1 MKSFFEEYSRAIGLL
16 LLLFVIILVFST
28 PSMILARTITT
39 IDTELSYASDDA
51 MPVRTKMD
59 FGNNEHIQKFPEQ
72 LGNWTAY
79 EYNTTGL
86 AERLNADVMLM
97 RAYSHPKYYQ
107 PVFFL
112 IMQSNNRSSFHPP
125 IVCYPAL
132 GYTIKEEGLAEVP
145 VHNVSWAAGYW
156 RAEEYEREYG
166 LLFNGTIAAKKLIVT
181 KESKEEGQV
190 KERRVVLYFYVKQ
203 TFASNTVTMI
213 RVSALAPR
221 NGSYAGI
228 LNRTKEFMGDTVPHL
243 FEVQKE
249 EPIILTVF
257 SSGPAIGKLA
267 IAMLFL
273 VPLGFIF
280 YPSISNR
287 LKKR

>member
-1 MKSFFEEYSRAIGLL
+1 MKSFFEEYSRVIGLL
-16 LLLFVIILVFST
+16 LLVFVIIIVFST

-51 MPVRTKMD
+51 TPVRTKMD
-59 FGNNEHIQKFPEQ
+59 FGNKEHLQKFPEQ
-72 LGNWTAY
+72 LGNWTAS

-125 IVCYPAL
+125 TVCYPAL
-132 GYTIKEEGLAEVP
+132 GYTIEEEGMVVIP
-145 VHNVSWAAGYW
+145 VQNMSWVEGSWFGTVQDLYPNV
-156 RAEEYEREYG
+156 
-166 LLFNGTIAAKKLIVT
+166 TVTAKKLIVT
-181 KESKEEGQV
+181 KESKEEGKV
-190 KERRVVLYFYVKQ
+190 TERRVVLYFYVKE
-203 TFASNTVTMI
+203 TFASNTVTMVRI
-213 RVSALAPR
+213 SALASR
-221 NGSYAGI
+221 NGSYSGI
-228 LNRTKEFMGDTVPHL
+228 LNRTKEFMGDTVPYL

-249 EPIILTVF
+249 YPILLTVF
-257 SSGPAIGKLA
+257 SSGPTTGKVAIV
-267 IAMLFL
+267 MLFL
-273 VPLGFIF
+273 VPLAFIF
-280 YPSISNR
+280 YPSISGR